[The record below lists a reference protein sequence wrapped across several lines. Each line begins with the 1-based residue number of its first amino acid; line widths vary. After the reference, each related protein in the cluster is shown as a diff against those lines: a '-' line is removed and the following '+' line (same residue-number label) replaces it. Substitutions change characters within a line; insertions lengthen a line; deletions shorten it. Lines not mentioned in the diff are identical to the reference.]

1 MTAHSIAGK
10 QRTPFESPF
19 TLVLCALTF
28 VVVEGI
34 AIQAGGQL
42 ASWVFGG
49 HQVVFG
55 PIGSGVGIFGRL
67 VHHLGDPKAAWN
79 LPARDVLPGP
89 LALWASLLLMHLV
102 VLGLVVVVV
111 RAVRRLGEAIRSPY
125 GVPTKTSRAQIERR
139 LGRRAVERHTAALYG
154 KDAVTRREPLG
165 LGIDVA
171 TGARLFA
178 KSEDYILAVG
188 VPRVGKGEGF
198 VIPAILRHKGP
209 AVVTATRHDT
219 YMDTAGVRAAS
230 GPVYTFDPQEL
241 VPGAEKLRWNPVKGC
256 ESPQTAILRARG
268 FAGFAGVGPA
278 LDGGGAY
285 WEQVAASVIRSYL
298 HAAAL
303 EGLGVEELLAWSR
316 RPAAREPIRILSRH
330 SGAARGWDE
339 DLATSAEVDP
349 RHRDSI
355 WATVRRA
362 FDCFADPMVLD
373 ATRVEHDTFDPAG
386 FLDRHGTIYLMG
398 SPSAQHSVAPIVA
411 ALIEE
416 VVDTARHRAAASPTR
431 RLESGLMLM
440 LDECANIA
448 PLGDLPRL
456 AAELGGLGI
465 TTAVIL
471 QSVASART
479 VWGEA
484 GERALRDLANITLV
498 WGGQKDVGF
507 LEEIS
512 RLAGEHDELVETLT
526 ENESGRSTSSTPRRM
541 PVLPIGDIAN
551 LAANHAVVVS
561 PHLRPRVAVLA
572 SWRNDRSLAALV
584 GAEDRML
591 ADVGAGV
598 GV

>member
-1 MTAHSIAGK
+1 MTAHSMAGK

-19 TLVLCALTF
+19 ILALCALAF
-28 VVVEGI
+28 VVVEGV
-34 AIQAGGQL
+34 AIQAGGQV
-42 ASWVFGG
+42 ASWVFGE
-49 HQVVFG
+49 HRVVFG
-55 PIGSGVGIFGRL
+55 PIGSGAGIFGRL

-89 LALWASLLLMHLV
+89 LALWASLLLTHLV

-125 GVPTKTSRAQIERR
+125 GAPTKASRTQIERR
-139 LGRRAVERHTAALYG
+139 LGRRAFERHTAALYG
-154 KDAVTRREPLG
+154 KGAVTQREPLA

-316 RPAAREPIRILSRH
+316 RPAAREPIRILSRL

-339 DLATSAEVDP
+339 DLATSTEVEP

-373 ATRVEHDTFDPAG
+373 ATRVDHDTFDPAA
-386 FLDRHGTIYLMG
+386 FLDQQGTIYLMG
-398 SPSAQHSVAPIVA
+398 SPGSQHSVAPIVA

-416 VVDTARHRAAASPTR
+416 VVDTARHQAAASSTR

-448 PLGDLPRL
+448 PLGDLPKL
-456 AAELGGLGI
+456 VAELGGLGV

-471 QSVASART
+471 QSVASARNI
-479 VWGEA
+479 WGEA

-498 WGGQKDVGF
+498 WGGQKDVAF

-512 RLAGEHDELVETLT
+512 RLAGEHDELLETVT
-526 ENESGRSTSSTPRRM
+526 QNDSGTSSSWTPRRM
-541 PVLPIGDIAN
+541 PLLPIGDIAN
-551 LAANHAVVVS
+551 LAPNHAVIVS
-561 PHLRPRVAVLA
+561 PHLRPRIGYLP
-572 SWRNDRSLAALV
+572 SWRHDRSLTALAQSERRAGSRA
-584 GAEDRML
+584 GAR
-591 ADVGAGV
+591 V
-598 GV
+598 

>member
-1 MTAHSIAGK
+1 MK
-10 QRTPFESPF
+10 PQQRTPFEGPF
-19 TLVLCALTF
+19 IALLCALTF

-34 AIQAGGQL
+34 AIQVGGQM

-49 HQVVFG
+49 HRPVFG
-55 PIGSGVGIFGRL
+55 AIGAGTVVFGRL
-67 VHHLGDPKAAWN
+67 VHHLANPKLAWS
-79 LPARDVLPGP
+79 PADRPSLPGP
-89 LALWASLLLMHLV
+89 VAMSATLLVTQLVLVGLV
-102 VLGLVVVVV
+102 VLTVALVRHLRGASGSQHGGPA
-111 RAVRRLGEAIRSPY
+111 RASRSH
-125 GVPTKTSRAQIERR
+125 VERR
-139 LGRRAVERHTAALYG
+139 MGRRAVERHTAALYG
-154 KDAVTRREPLG
+154 KDAVAGREPLA
-165 LGIDVA
+165 LGMDVA

-198 VIPAILRHKGP
+198 VIPAVLRHKGS

-219 YMDTAGVRAAS
+219 YMDTASVRAKV
-230 GPVYTFDPQEL
+230 GPVYVFDPQGL
-241 VPGAEKLRWNPVKGC
+241 VPKAEKLRWNPVKGC
-256 ESPQTAILRARG
+256 EIPQTAILRARG

-278 LDGGGAY
+278 VDGGGAY

-303 EGLGVEELLAWSR
+303 EGLGVEQLLDWSR

-339 DLATSAEVDP
+339 DLATSAEVEP

-362 FDCFADPMVLD
+362 FDCFADPMVLE
-373 ATRVEHDTFDPAG
+373 ATRVDHDTFDPGA
-386 FLDRHGTIYLMG
+386 FLDQNGTIYLMG
-398 SPSAQHSVAPIVA
+398 SPGAQHSVAPIVA
-411 ALIEE
+411 ALIED
-416 VVDTARHRAAASPTR
+416 VVDTARHQAAQSPTR
-431 RLESGLMLM
+431 RLEAGLVLM

-448 PLGDLPRL
+448 PLGDLPKL

-471 QSVASART
+471 QSVASARNI
-479 VWGEA
+479 WGEA

-512 RLAGEHDELVETLT
+512 RLAGEHDELVETVT
-526 ENESGRSTSSTPRRM
+526 HNEMGKSNSWTPRRM

-551 LAANHAVVVS
+551 LAPNHAVVVS
-561 PHLRPRVAVLA
+561 PHLRPRITYLP
-572 SWRNDRSLAALV
+572 SWRDDRSLAALV
-584 GAEDRML
+584 GSDRRAESI
-591 ADVGAGV
+591 AGGRV
-598 GV
+598 